1 MKFHSPQI
9 LAAALVAAPFLGA
22 VALAD
27 ELPTP
32 QNIVMSLQSDP
43 LKDQEPACV
52 VLQLGTALLNSE
64 QEPKPN
70 VTIFAT
76 LDGVGIANSEV
87 MESPELL
94 KARSKYCTRVNRE
107 GKFVDPLPLP
117 NILYSYLEAGGEILA
132 CPLCWVDRFGEL
144 PDSAA
149 DLFVYYV
156 DGAPTQQV
164 YIDSPVGLFLAADKV
179 IDY

>member
-32 QNIVMSLQSDP
+32 QNIVISLQSDP

-52 VLQLGTALLNSE
+52 VLQLGTALIK
-64 QEPKPN
+64 QGGAH

-87 MESPELL
+87 MESPQLL
-94 KARSKYCTRVNRE
+94 KARSKYCTRVDQN
-107 GKFVDPLPLP
+107 GNFLDPLPLP
-117 NILYSYLEAGGEILA
+117 DILDSYLAAGGEILA

-144 PDSAA
+144 SHSSA
-149 DLFVYYV
+149 DLIVYYANGV
-156 DGAPTQQV
+156 ATDHV
-164 YIDSPVGLFLAADKV
+164 YFDSPVGLFLAADKV